1 MVHEDYKELISAH
14 ALSALE
20 EPDERL
26 LTEHLSGCSEC
37 RLEFETWQASAAT
50 LVLTSEPLE
59 PSPEL
64 RERILAQARAEGRP
78 ARVEAVDRS
87 AGEKSGAR
95 VLPFSTAPKNVWS
108 SFGSL
113 GAIAAAIVFVAML
126 VAIIVLWQQN
136 QRAQTLLAR
145 QNQELIN
152 AQAEYA
158 RVSEFQRLFQ
168 ELFASPNSKMVK
180 LTGTKDATT
189 ASAMFVYDKSGHA
202 MLMANGLPAAPN
214 KVYQLWFIVGNK
226 PMPGKVFTTDQ
237 SGRGSLTDD
246 VPGVARDNAVFAVT
260 LEPKPVDSPTGPIV
274 LSSSL

>member
-14 ALSALE
+14 ALSALDG
-20 EPDERL
+20 PDERV

-37 RLEFETWQASAAT
+37 RLEFETWQASVAT

-64 RERILAQARAEGRP
+64 RERILAQAGAEGRP
-78 ARVEAVDRS
+78 ARAATVDRS
-87 AGEKSGAR
+87 AGEKSGAK

-108 SFGSL
+108 SIGSL
-113 GAIAAAIVFVAML
+113 GAIAAAILFVAL
-126 VAIIVLWQQN
+126 LAGIIVLWQQN
-136 QRAQTLLAR
+136 RSARALLAQQR
-145 QNQELIN
+145 QEINDGRAEL
-152 AQAEYA
+152 ALV
-158 RVSEFQRLFQ
+158 RKFQQLV
-168 ELFASPNSKMVK
+168 ASPDSRMIK
-180 LTGTKDATT
+180 LSGTKDATA
-189 ASAMFVYDKSGHA
+189 ASAMFAYDKSGHA
-202 MLMANGLPAAPN
+202 MLMAHGLPAAPN

-237 SGRGSLTDD
+237 SGTGSLNDE
-246 VPGVARDNAVFAVT
+246 VPSVARQSAVFAVT